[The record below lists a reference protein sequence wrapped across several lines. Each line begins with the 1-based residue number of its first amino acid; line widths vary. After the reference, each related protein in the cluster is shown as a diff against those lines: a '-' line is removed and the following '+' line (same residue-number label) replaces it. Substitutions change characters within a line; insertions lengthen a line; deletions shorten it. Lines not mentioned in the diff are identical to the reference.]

1 MHSIQCA
8 LLRRQT
14 TECTL
19 RWTVPTAGAF
29 GLGPALHWTR
39 AARPKAAGT
48 RICALCATQTQLARS
63 FDPRPGRACRGN
75 SPKPQPSAA
84 LDACSTRCGCC
95 RATFIAALDASQ
107 MRRAGARHATSH
119 AASSAVLDASSTR
132 RGWRH
137 AAGAP
142 MEAVRPATRHPE
154 ADSALGGGCTVPESK
169 VPMPRCVEPAV
180 PRRAQGSLCA
190 TFLAA
195 AGAAPS
201 RARPGLPQRAK
212 ARTTPAALP
221 ATSQRRP
228 VAARC
233 TQVWH

>member
-1 MHSIQCA
+1 MARFNAVKYLLCVCA
-8 LLRRQT
+8 AQNPFLTQQNKTCSTCCNLLAHALNSVCTAETPKQQI
-14 TECTL
+14 CTL

-29 GLGPALHWTR
+29 GLSPALHWTR

-137 AAGAP
+137 ATSSADVDAASIRRGWLHATVSAAADAVRSSSEVHSRPAGAGW
-142 MEAVRPATRHPE
+142 RPYRPPAGKLARI
-154 ADSALGGGCTVPESK
+154 VK
-169 VPMPRCVEPAV
+169 VEN
-180 PRRAQGSLCA
+180 
-190 TFLAA
+190 
-195 AGAAPS
+195 
-201 RARPGLPQRAK
+201 
-212 ARTTPAALP
+212 
-221 ATSQRRP
+221 
-228 VAARC
+228 
-233 TQVWH
+233 